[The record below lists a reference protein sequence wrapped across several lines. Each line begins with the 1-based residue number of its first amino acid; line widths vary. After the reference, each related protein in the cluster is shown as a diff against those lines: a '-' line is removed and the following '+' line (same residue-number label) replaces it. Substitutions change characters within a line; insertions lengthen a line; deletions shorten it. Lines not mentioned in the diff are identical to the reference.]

1 MRVLIIGNGVAG
13 TMAAKTL
20 RELDQKV
27 EICLLSEERFPY
39 YPRPNLIEF
48 LAGLRPQEKMFA
60 FPEEWNL
67 RQKID
72 VFLSS
77 PVRSLNPEKKEV
89 ELFNG
94 KKEKYDTLLLAC
106 GSKASKPP
114 IKGIELKG
122 VLTLRTLDDAL
133 NILDYFENH
142 RKVVV
147 IGGGLLGLEIAR
159 ALKLRGAEVTVVEF
173 FGRLLPRQLDVAGA
187 TLLKNQIES
196 LGIKVLLNRTTE
208 EIFGGEEVRG
218 VKFKDGEEGE
228 AEMVLIAAGIKPSF
242 ELAETAGL
250 KVNKGILVDD
260 FLRTSHQDIFAAGDV
275 IEHRGHLYGII
286 PAAFDQARV
295 AAYNI
300 LGQPKRYEGTI
311 PSNSL
316 KVMGVALTSA
326 GLIQA
331 EGEDFEEIKRVDEEK
346 GIYKKIVLQKGKIV
360 GAIWMGTKKGVNEIL
375 RAVNAKIDVSPW
387 RESLLEE
394 DFNFSQLNM
403 G

>member
-1 MRVLIIGNGVAG
+1 MRILIIGNGVAG

-20 RELDQKV
+20 RELDQEV
-27 EICLLSEERFPY
+27 EICLLTEERFPY

-48 LAGLRPQEKMFA
+48 LAGLRPQEKIYA

-77 PVRSLNPEKKEV
+77 PVKSLNPEKKEI

-94 KKEKYDTLLLAC
+94 KKERYDFLLLAC
-106 GSKASKPP
+106 GARASKPP

-122 VLTLRTLDDAL
+122 VFTLRTLDDAL
-133 NILDYFENH
+133 NILNYLENH
-142 RKVVV
+142 RKVVI

-159 ALKLRGAEVTVVEF
+159 ALKMREAEVTVIEF
-173 FGRLLPRQLDVAGA
+173 FDRLLPRQLDDAGA
-187 TLLKNQIES
+187 SLLRKQIES
-196 LGIKVLLNRTTE
+196 LGIKVLLSRTTE
-208 EIFGGEEVRG
+208 EIFGDNEVKGVRLKGGELI
-218 VKFKDGEEGE
+218 E
-228 AEMVLIAAGIKPSF
+228 AEMVLIAAGIRPSL
-242 ELAETAGL
+242 ELAEMAGL

-275 IEHRGHLYGII
+275 IEHRGRLYGII
-286 PAAFDQARV
+286 PAAFDQART

-300 LGQPKRYEGTI
+300 LGHPKPYEGTI

-316 KVMGVALTSA
+316 KVMGIALTSA

-331 EGEDFEEIKRVDEEK
+331 EGEDFEELKRVDEER
-346 GIYKKIVLQKGKIV
+346 GIYKKIVLQKGRVV

-375 RAVNAKIDVSPW
+375 RAVTAKIDVSPW
-387 RESLLEE
+387 KESILEE
-394 DFNFSQLNM
+394 DFNFSQLNS